1 MLFEEIFHNALDSPP
16 NTHDIEEGSR
26 DGMTCEIPH
35 DYKNKNIKDMSFPEP
50 GQNMAYSHKVHYFLI
65 IMDTPLIQ
73 RIQ

>member
-35 DYKNKNIKDMSFPEP
+35 DQL
-50 GQNMAYSHKVHYFLI
+50 GLTQHYFSHFASFKSDSGWALVAVSVLLI
-65 IMDTPLIQ
+65 SKPHEN
-73 RIQ
+73 